1 MKMKHLGILTLVFV
15 MMVAIVG
22 AVSAQGGP
30 NGRGGRGGFNG
41 NRPNFAGAN
50 STIITDATGLTQ
62 EELRDALMS
71 GSTIAEL
78 IEANGGDVDAVIA
91 ELVAEVTENLNER
104 NDATLENLEERIT
117 EQINGT
123 YERSENGLMNGRGG
137 FGLHTD
143 STVILDA
150 TGLTQEELR
159 DALMDGSTIAE
170 LIEANGGDV
179 SAVIADLVD
188 EATTAINE
196 KVDAGDI
203 TRERADTYLETLEE
217 RITDRI
223 NGTFERTENGRGG
236 RGFDKSNTD
245 SDDTTPTDEAVD
257 DAEST

>member
-15 MMVAIVG
+15 MMVAIAG

-41 NRPNFAGAN
+41 NRPNVAGTN

-62 EELRDALMS
+62 EELRDALMN

-91 ELVAEVTENLNER
+91 DLVAQVTENLNER
-104 NDATLENLEERIT
+104 NDATLETLEDRIT
-117 EQINGT
+117 EQVNGT
-123 YERSENGLMNGRGG
+123 YERPENSRVG
-137 FGLHTD
+137 FGLYTD

-159 DALMDGSTIAE
+159 DALRNGSTIAE
-170 LIEANGGDV
+170 LIEANDGDV

-203 TRERADTYLETLEE
+203 TQERADTYLENLEE
-217 RITDRI
+217 RITERI
-223 NGTFERTENGRGG
+223 NGTYERSENGRGG
-236 RGFDKSNTD
+236 RGFDKNNSD

-257 DAEST
+257 EAETT